1 MDGLVNA
8 EELFVI
14 EGIEK
19 HHSYTAIN
27 VKSNIE
33 AIHRIGVQYIDQ
45 LELMLKKR
53 EELL

>member
-19 HHSYTAIN
+19 HHSYTTIN

-33 AIHRIGVQYIDQ
+33 AIHRLGVEYIDQ
-45 LELMLKKR
+45 LELLLKKR